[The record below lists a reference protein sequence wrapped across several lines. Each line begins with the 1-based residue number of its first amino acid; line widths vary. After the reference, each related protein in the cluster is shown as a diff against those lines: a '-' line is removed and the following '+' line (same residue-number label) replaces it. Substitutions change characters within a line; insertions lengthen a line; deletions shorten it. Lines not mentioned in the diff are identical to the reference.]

1 MKATKTGTPSE
12 GWPLHGQG
20 TSHRVL
26 NRWSPLV
33 HIKINITQDMQA
45 ASEVGGK
52 KVNLLDPITLA
63 VALIQTEVSDAP
75 IPVRVMEVLAG
86 RQSFSSFSLIFIPYK
101 KKIHVSKTI
110 SELCYGNIPD
120 LSIVQK
126 YYV

>member
-1 MKATKTGTPSE
+1 
-12 GWPLHGQG
+12 
-20 TSHRVL
+20 
-26 NRWSPLV
+26 
-33 HIKINITQDMQA
+33 MQA

-101 KKIHVSKTI
+101 KKFMLAKQFLSFAMGTFQIFPLYKNIMCSGSKCPGILNADLGTI
-110 SELCYGNIPD
+110 
-120 LSIVQK
+120 K
-126 YYV
+126 H